1 MKHNLKVK
9 FLVNE
14 EMVSQA
20 KKSKTLSRKSSYP
33 RAGTEL
39 TSRLMTMQSRPSQA
53 TLNLETVLEQIGVI
67 PQPKILST

>member
-20 KKSKTLSRKSSYP
+20 KKSKTLSRKNSYP